1 MLQKQIYVGESS
13 FESMVEENAYLV
25 DKTRYIKSI
34 LKDGNSVSLITRP
47 RRFGKSLTQSM
58 LKNFLELD
66 YEKPGDTTK
75 PHRLFSGFEILKD
88 EVFCRENLGQWP
100 VIFLSLKK
108 VEGDDYATARRRL
121 VSTVVDCAQSLDFLL
136 ESPKVKWSTKSNLT
150 NLLSLKAL
158 PAEEQEDLV
167 SDSLQMLVNALY
179 EAYGRRVVVL
189 VDEYDVPPNLRLLHR
204 HAQPRTPDARQCAQ
218 RQPASQ
224 EGGRH
229 RMPPNCQ
236 RKHFH
241 GLQQLRLPLD
251 RLNDTERRLRFYA

>member
-1 MLQKQIYVGESS
+1 MLQKQIYVSESS

-34 LKDGNSVSLITRP
+34 FKYGNSVSLITRP

-108 VEGDDYATARRRL
+108 VEGDDYAA
-121 VSTVVDCAQSLDFLL
+121 A
-136 ESPKVKWSTKSNLT
+136 
-150 NLLSLKAL
+150 
-158 PAEEQEDLV
+158 
-167 SDSLQMLVNALY
+167 
-179 EAYGRRVVVL
+179 
-189 VDEYDVPPNLRLLHR
+189 
-204 HAQPRTPDARQCAQ
+204 
-218 RQPASQ
+218 
-224 EGGRH
+224 
-229 RMPPNCQ
+229 
-236 RKHFH
+236 
-241 GLQQLRLPLD
+241 
-251 RLNDTERRLRFYA
+251 